1 MADKKSMNNK
11 GDIPLTVLVVGI
23 FLVCCI
29 AIFSFIFSTINARNT
44 FVGIGTIEDINAQ
57 LEQKAFSSEIPN
69 GLHLEKKSFQGFLF
83 WKKEITVFSIEYKF
97 KP

>member
-1 MADKKSMNNK
+1 MADKKRMNKK

-23 FLVCCI
+23 VLVCCI
-29 AIFSFIFSTINARNT
+29 AIFSFIFSTIKARNT
-44 FVGIGTIEDINAQ
+44 FVGIGTIEDMNAQ
-57 LEQKAFSSEIPN
+57 LEQRTFSSESPN
-69 GLHLEKKSFQGFLF
+69 GLYLEKKATSGFLF